1 MICHTVERMFV
12 PNKLQ
17 KEQTL
22 ILAKPDAMQRGLVGE
37 IIKRFE
43 MRGLKVVGLKIVEPS
58 AAHVKKHY
66 LATKAQL
73 EGMGNK
79 SLENFQ
85 QLGLDS
91 MKVLGTKDALKIGKL
106 INGWN
111 FEFLSSSPI
120 AAMVFEGPHAVEMGR
135 KIVGFTLPFK
145 AEIGTIRGDFSVDS
159 STLGN
164 FNKRPIRNLV
174 HASGSISEAK
184 REIKHWF
191 SPKELFSYKRVDES
205 IMFD

>member
-1 MICHTVERMFV
+1 MHKI
-12 PNKLQ
+12 Q

-43 MRGLKVVGLKIVEPS
+43 NRGLKIVGLKMIKPTS
-58 AAHVKKHY
+58 AHVKKHY
-66 LATKAQL
+66 LSTKEQF

-79 SLENFQ
+79 SLDNLQ

-91 MKVLGTKDALKIGKL
+91 MKVLGTKNALQIGKMV
-106 INGWN
+106 NNWN
-111 FEFLSSSPI
+111 FEFLSSSPV
-120 AAMVFEGPHAVEMGR
+120 AAMVFEGPHAVEMAR

-174 HASGSISEAK
+174 HASGSIYEAK
-184 REIKHWF
+184 REVKRWF
-191 SPKELFSYKRVDES
+191 SKKELFSYKRADEG

>member
-1 MICHTVERMFV
+1 M
-12 PNKLQ
+12 NKLK

-22 ILAKPDAMQRGLVGE
+22 ILAKPDALQRGLVGE

-43 MRGLKVVGLKIVEPS
+43 SRGLKLIGIKMMKASV
-58 AAHVKKHY
+58 AHTKKHY
-66 LATKAQL
+66 LPTMVQL

-79 SLENFQ
+79 TLET
-85 QLGLDS
+85 LRVSGKDPKKEMGTDS
-91 MKVLGTKDALKIGKL
+91 PLEIGKM

-111 FEFLSSSPI
+111 FEFLSSGPLV
-120 AAMVFEGPHAVEMGR
+120 AMAFEGPHAAEMGR
-135 KIVGFTLPFK
+135 KIAGNTLPFR

-159 STLGN
+159 PILAN
-164 FNKRPIRNLV
+164 FGKRPVRNIV
-174 HASGSISEAK
+174 HASGDSIEAR

-191 SPKELFSYKRVDES
+191 SKKELFSYKRADEG

>member
-1 MICHTVERMFV
+1 M
-12 PNKLQ
+12 NKIQ

-43 MRGLKVVGLKIVEPS
+43 NRGLKIIGLKMTKPS
-58 AAHVKKHY
+58 PAHIKKHY
-66 LATKAQL
+66 LATKEQL

-79 SLENFQ
+79 SLDNLQ
-85 QLGLDS
+85 QLNLDP
-91 MKVLGTKDALKIGKL
+91 MKVLGTKSALQIGKM
-106 INGWN
+106 INNWN
-111 FEFLSSSPI
+111 FEFLSSSPV

-135 KIVGFTLPFK
+135 KIVGFTLPLK

-159 STLGN
+159 ATLGN

-174 HASGSISEAK
+174 HASGSISEAQ

-191 SPKELFSYKRVDES
+191 SKDELFDYKRADEH

>member
-1 MICHTVERMFV
+1 M
-12 PNKLQ
+12 NKIQ

-43 MRGLKVVGLKIVEPS
+43 NRGLKIIGLKMTKPS
-58 AAHVKKHY
+58 PAHIKKHY
-66 LATKAQL
+66 LATKEQL

-79 SLENFQ
+79 SLDNLQ
-85 QLGLDS
+85 QLNLDP
-91 MKVLGTKDALKIGKL
+91 MKVLGTKSALQIGKM
-106 INGWN
+106 INNWN
-111 FEFLSSSPI
+111 FEFLSSSPV

-135 KIVGFTLPFK
+135 KIVGNTLPFK

-164 FNKRPIRNLV
+164 FNKRPIRNMV
-174 HASGSISEAK
+174 HASGSISEAQ

-191 SPKELFSYKRVDES
+191 SKNELFDYKRADEH
-205 IMFD
+205 IMFG

>member
-1 MICHTVERMFV
+1 M
-12 PNKLQ
+12 NKIQ

-43 MRGLKVVGLKIVEPS
+43 NRGLKIIGLKMTKPS
-58 AAHVKKHY
+58 PAHIKKHY
-66 LATKAQL
+66 LATKEQL

-79 SLENFQ
+79 SLDNLQ
-85 QLGLDS
+85 QLNLDP
-91 MKVLGTKDALKIGKL
+91 MKVLGTKSALQIGKM
-106 INGWN
+106 INNWN
-111 FEFLSSSPI
+111 FEFLSSSPV

-135 KIVGFTLPFK
+135 KIVGNTLPFK

-164 FNKRPIRNLV
+164 FNKRPIRNIV
-174 HASGSISEAK
+174 HASGSVLEAK

-191 SPKELFSYKRVDES
+191 LKKELFSYKRADEG

>member
-1 MICHTVERMFV
+1 MPH
-12 PNKLQ
+12 KLQ

-22 ILAKPDAMQRGLVGE
+22 ILAKPDAMQRGLIGE

-43 MRGLKVVGLKIVEPS
+43 SRGLKIVGLKIVKPS
-58 AAHVKKHY
+58 AAHIKKHY
-66 LATKAQL
+66 LATKEQL

-79 SLENFQ
+79 SLDNLK
-85 QLGLDS
+85 QLGLDPI
-91 MKVLGTKDALKIGKL
+91 KILGTTDAMKIGKM
-106 INGWN
+106 INNWN
-111 FEFLSSSPI
+111 FGFLSSNPVV
-120 AAMVFEGPHAVEMGR
+120 AMVFEGPHAVEMAR
-135 KIVGFTLPFK
+135 KIVGNTLPFK

-164 FNKRPIRNLV
+164 FNKRPIRNIV

-184 REIKHWF
+184 REINHWF
-191 SPKELFSYKRVDES
+191 FKKEIFIYKRVDES

>member
-1 MICHTVERMFV
+1 M
-12 PNKLQ
+12 NKIQ

-43 MRGLKVVGLKIVEPS
+43 NRGLKIVGLKMTKPS
-58 AAHVKKHY
+58 SNHVKKHY
-66 LATKAQL
+66 LATKEQL

-79 SLENFQ
+79 SLDNLQ
-85 QLGLDS
+85 QLGLDP
-91 MKVLGTKDALKIGKL
+91 MKVLGTKNALQIGKM
-106 INGWN
+106 INNWN
-111 FEFLSSSPI
+111 FEFLSSSPV

-135 KIVGFTLPFK
+135 KIVGFTLPLK

-159 STLGN
+159 ATLGN

-174 HASGSISEAK
+174 HASGSISEAQ

-191 SPKELFSYKRVDES
+191 SKDELFDYKRADEH